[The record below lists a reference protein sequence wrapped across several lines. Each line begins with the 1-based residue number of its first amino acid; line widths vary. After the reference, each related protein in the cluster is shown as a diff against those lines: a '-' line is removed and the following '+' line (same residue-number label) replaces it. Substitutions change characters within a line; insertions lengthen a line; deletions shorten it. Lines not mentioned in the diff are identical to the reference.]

1 MHVWDR
7 GSPSS
12 QGCRHTCICVSAGYE
27 NSTIFSI
34 KELNATAGYGPMC
47 SGWRV
52 SGAGPL
58 PDDYA
63 FAIDGTLLSAT
74 VEGVQTAWGDLVP
87 AATANKTIY
96 NAL

>member
-1 MHVWDR
+1 MSGTEVVPAAR
-7 GSPSS
+7 GH
-12 QGCRHTCICVSAGYE
+12 CHTCICMAAGYE
-27 NSTIFSI
+27 NGTIFSI
-34 KELNATAGYGPMC
+34 EELNATAGCGPMC

-74 VEGVQTAWGDLVP
+74 VAGVQTAWGDAVP
-87 AATANKTIY
+87 AVTANKTIY